1 MQAAP
6 TSHPLQSKEWGE
18 FRRSMGVDIAR
29 LGNWQISFHKIPYT
43 SWTIGY
49 FPKGPTVTKEM
60 IEALETLG
68 KEKNAIF
75 IQIEPNVTSGN
86 QLLPPSHH
94 PLFSKY
100 TFVLDLTKSEEQL
113 LAAMHAKTRY
123 NIRVAQKHGVTI
135 QEDDSHDAFE
145 TYLKLNQETLERQ
158 GFYAHNE
165 TYHRQMWHHLHPA
178 RIAKLFTATY
188 QDRIMASWIIFTWKD
203 TIYYPYGASSR
214 EHPEVMAPTLMLWE
228 IARWG
233 KQKGFKKFDLW
244 GALGPDPDTRDPWH
258 GFHRFKQGFG
268 PDLVEFVGSYDLIA
282 KPTLYKI
289 YTIADTIR
297 WMLLKIKR

>member
-1 MQAAP
+1 MQ
-6 TSHPLQSKEWGE
+6 HPLQSPAWGT

-29 LGNWQISFHKIPYT
+29 FNNWQISFHKIPYT
-43 SWTIGY
+43 PWTIGY

-94 PLFSKY
+94 PLFPKY
-100 TFVLDLTKSEEQL
+100 TFVLDLTTSEEQL
-113 LAAMHAKTRY
+113 LAAMHPKTRY
-123 NIRVAQKHGVTI
+123 NIRIAQKHGVTI
-135 QEDDSHDAFE
+135 QEDNSAFE

-165 TYHRQMWHHLHPA
+165 TYHRKMWQHLHPA
-178 RIAKLFTATY
+178 GIARLFTATY
-188 QDRIMASWIIFTWKD
+188 QQKILAAWIIFVWHD

-214 EHPEVMAPTLMLWE
+214 EHSEVMAPTLMLWE
-228 IARWG
+228 IVRWA

-244 GALGPDPDTRDPWH
+244 GALGPKPDSHDPWF
-258 GFHRFKQGFG
+258 GFHRVKQGFN
-268 PDLVEFVGSYDLIA
+268 PNLVEFVGSYDLVL
-282 KPTLYKI
+282 KPTLYNM
-289 YTIADTIR
+289 YAFADTLR
-297 WMLLKIKR
+297 WMYLRIRR